1 MAITRLRA
9 DQQVSQSSITP
20 TELSSS
26 VVGNGL
32 TGGEGTA
39 LAVQA
44 DGSTIVIGSSGIK
57 AGGGVISGSADL
69 KLQLPGGTMSGS
81 AQTKTNLPA
90 GSVSG
95 STQVR
100 GFISVTDSGGDG
112 SLAYDNS
119 TGVITFTGPSA
130 AEVRAHISEGTGI
143 DISSGQ
149 IAVDLSELDTST
161 LPENTNLYYTDA
173 RVKTKMNA
181 ETVVSGAA
189 QIEGSTIDRLLNNIT
204 ASGNIS
210 ASGYMSASGCIYK
223 WFIYIW

>member
-9 DQQVSQSSITP
+9 DQQVSQSSITEN
-20 TELSSS
+20 ELSSS
-26 VVGNGL
+26 LVGNGL

-210 ASGYMSASGCIYK
+210 ASGYMSASGFYGS
-223 WFIYIW
+223 

>member
-81 AQTKTNLPA
+81 VQTKENLPT
-90 GSVSG
+90 GTVSQ
-95 STQVR
+95 SAQILPL
-100 GFISVTDSGGDG
+100 ISVTDGGGDG
-112 SLAYDNS
+112 SLAYNNS
-119 TGVITFTGPSA
+119 TGVLTFTGPSA
-130 AEVRAHISEGTGI
+130 AEVRAHITEGTGI
-143 DISSGQ
+143 DIASG
-149 IAVDLSELDTST
+149 VVTLDLSEGDT
-161 LPENTNLYYTDA
+161 
-173 RVKTKMNA
+173 
-181 ETVVSGAA
+181 
-189 QIEGSTIDRLLNNIT
+189 LLLMCDGTQWRKIAHGNN
-204 ASGNIS
+204 
-210 ASGYMSASGCIYK
+210 
-223 WFIYIW
+223 